1 MRRIMKNVIILAFAG
16 AMLMTTAL
24 ASAGSDDI
32 LGVWN
37 NEEKDAKIEIYKCD
51 DRYCGK
57 IIWSKEPNYPA
68 GSREGVPG
76 TPRLDHNNPDPA
88 LRKTPIIGLVI
99 MRGFIRADGDMWSG
113 GTVYDPKSG
122 KTYRGKMTLVS
133 PNRLKLRGFVG
144 IPLFGR
150 TAVWTR

>member
-1 MRRIMKNVIILAFAG
+1 MKNVVVLAFAG
-16 AMLMTTAL
+16 AMLLMTAL
-24 ASAGSDDI
+24 ASAGADDI
-32 LGVWN
+32 LGDWN

-76 TPRLDHNNPDPA
+76 TPRVDRNNPDPA

-99 MRGFIRADGDMWSG
+99 MRGFISAGGDMWSG

-133 PNRLKLRGFVG
+133 PNRLRLRGFVG

>member
-1 MRRIMKNVIILAFAG
+1 MKNVVVLAFAG
-16 AMLMTTAL
+16 AVLLMTAL
-24 ASAGSDDI
+24 ASAGADDI
-32 LGVWN
+32 LGDWN

-76 TPRLDHNNPDPA
+76 TPRLDRNNPDPA

-99 MRGFIRADGDMWSG
+99 MRGFISAGGGMWSG

-133 PNRLKLRGFVG
+133 PNRLRLRGFVG